1 MIMKKLILAFISIF
15 FLGLLIGYIP
25 TLASPSPGAPNPG
38 HTASEIGG
46 TSDAERTFNSTG
58 KYTFLGNLDVRGGFI
73 DILNL
78 ELSDNGGQPQ
88 ISFYNTGNQK
98 YSRLSRWTDR
108 LELQTD
114 DAFSIT
120 KTIGGTPS
128 IWVDSAN
135 QRVGIKKSNPAYELD
150 VAGTVS
156 ASKFRTR
163 DQACPSGWTCE
174 VNTWDIAA
182 QSIRAYGDIIVS
194 SGRGLKSETGD
205 LVIDAHS
212 TGFGTVKM
220 YDDVSIS
227 GNLNVNGYVKIGG
240 AKLTY
245 ASGSNPSC
253 PSGYMFLSKH
263 YYGSCGG
270 SSAACR
276 GPPYSVTCP
285 PCTVD
290 KWDTNPPSCTYQAA
304 HGGDYCECS
313 GTGGSCTVSDWTEV
327 LCIGT

>member
-1 MIMKKLILAFISIF
+1 LNKNQIIIMKKLILAFISIF

-25 TLASPSPGAPNPG
+25 TLASPGPGKPNPG

-46 TSDAERTFNSTG
+46 DTDAERTFNSTG

-88 ISFYNTGNQK
+88 ISFYNTQSQK

-150 VAGTVS
+150 VAGAVS

-163 DQACPSGWTCE
+163 DQACPSGWACE

-182 QSIRAYGDIIVS
+182 QSAKLYG
-194 SGRGLKSETGD
+194 GL
-205 LVIDAHS
+205 
-212 TGFGTVKM
+212 
-220 YDDVSIS
+220 DVSQSAVIS
-227 GNLNVNGYVKIGG
+227 GNLNVGG
-240 AKLTY
+240 KL
-245 ASGSNPSC
+245 NV
-253 PSGYMFLSKH
+253 
-263 YYGSCGG
+263 GG
-270 SSAACR
+270 SIKFYGGWSESCNSDNLGTLRYYVACVFNSEWTKLQLCTKTNETKYEWVDVYKT
-276 GPPYSVTCP
+276 GPYSVSYTC
-285 PCTVD
+285 
-290 KWDTNPPSCTYQAA
+290 
-304 HGGDYCECS
+304 
-313 GTGGSCTVSDWTEV
+313 
-327 LCIGT
+327 I